1 MSSWQKAL
9 SLPAIAAALGM
20 FFVPLV
26 ILYLPAFAQARVC
39 ADDAAKFCPNV
50 KGVQGRMQCLRE
62 HEAELSAQCQ
72 ARVQT
77 MATRA
82 KEVRDAC
89 QSDVQQF
96 CQDVAAGG
104 GRLAKCLKQHE
115 SELSSTCKDELAL
128 ARSKRQPPR

>member
-9 SLPAIAAALGM
+9 SLPAVAVALGM
-20 FFVPLV
+20 FFVLLA

-39 ADDAAKFCPNV
+39 ADDAAKFCPNA
-50 KGVQGRMQCLRE
+50 KGIQGRMQCLKE
-62 HEAELSAQCQ
+62 HEAELSPQCQ

-82 KEVRDAC
+82 KEMSDAC
-89 QSDVQQF
+89 QSDVQRF

-104 GRLAKCLKQHE
+104 GRLARCLQRHE
-115 SELSSTCKDELAL
+115 SELSSTCKDVLAQ